1 MKNLHKAVK
10 EYKRYKAIK
19 DFNPTLC
26 YNFLS
31 GYYYVFYFYS
41 KEFIIQ
47 ICYLKLIDVYIQLNL
62 NLNCIHLIEL
72 YSKY

>member
-10 EYKRYKAIK
+10 EYKKYKAIK

-31 GYYYVFYFYS
+31 NYYYVFYFYS
-41 KEFIIQ
+41 KEFIQ
-47 ICYLKLIDVYIQLNL
+47 KKF
-62 NLNCIHLIEL
+62 
-72 YSKY
+72 SKSFEIVI